1 MISYHTGQDGM
12 FMDLNS
18 ILLLKHVKK
27 KNLGQCQTILTKQA
41 QSINHI
47 HSLSGSRAAIFWTKK
62 EECLLLWYTRANHN
76 ISQEFVCLWSPSTNL
91 QCCHNL
97 WKANKMVSIRNLGGF
112 RVSKTE
118 KKFGFKSKDGP
129 RQQHLVYL
137 NCIFI
142 MLIHRAKVQR
152 KQICFSYAKCHW
164 DCWTVKSNW
173 S

>member
-1 MISYHTGQDGM
+1 MIGYHTGQDGM

-118 KKFGFKSKDGP
+118 KKVWFQIKEWTQTTALSLFELHFYHVNSQGKSPKKADLFLL
-129 RQQHLVYL
+129 R
-137 NCIFI
+137 
-142 MLIHRAKVQR
+142 
-152 KQICFSYAKCHW
+152 
-164 DCWTVKSNW
+164 
-173 S
+173 